1 MFCIYCAFSKTT
13 FYEKNNDE
21 MNSALEPIEILDPT
35 EKPRSKNIL
44 SNFLFKFYFNIRFS
58 YVFKAAQRLCYSQK
72 MILRD
77 WLLMNLEKPY
87 ATRKQRIFLAELTN
101 LTPKQVQNWF
111 LGSRKRKWF
120 ADELE
125 KFKASQNS

>member
-1 MFCIYCAFSKTT
+1 VPQ
-13 FYEKNNDE
+13 N
-21 MNSALEPIEILDPT
+21 LGPT
-35 EKPRSKNIL
+35 KKPRSKNIYN
-44 SNFLFKFYFNIRFS
+44 NFLFKFYFNISLS

-111 LGSRKRKWF
+111 LESRKRKWF